1 MIKSQNQIRVET
13 GSSSMSDLVFLLL
26 IFFMLTSTL
35 ISPNAVKLFLPESNN
50 KTMAKE
56 SVTVYIS
63 DLGGTVTPDQQQGAA
78 ATSPLSRCQF
88 QIDET
93 PLTASVGSD
102 LVEEMKTVL
111 FTELN
116 RLAPGDAEAGVFVR
130 ADQTVDVQYIVNVI
144 DAVNQLNKENDTK
157 HKVVLGTQ
165 QKQ

>member
-1 MIKSQNQIRVET
+1 
-13 GSSSMSDLVFLLL
+13 MSDLVFLLL

-56 SVTVYIS
+56 SVTIYIS
-63 DLGGTVTPDQQQGAA
+63 DLGG
-78 ATSPLSRCQF
+78 ATEESPLARCQF

-93 PLTASVGSD
+93 PLTASMGQD
-102 LVEEMKTVL
+102 LIDEMKGVL
-111 FTELN
+111 KVELD

-144 DAVNQLNKENDTK
+144 DAVNQINKENDTK
-157 HKVVLGTQ
+157 HKVVLGT
-165 QKQ
+165 KQSN

>member
-1 MIKSQNQIRVET
+1 
-13 GSSSMSDLVFLLL
+13 MSDLVFLLL

-56 SVTVYIS
+56 SVTIYIS
-63 DLGGTVTPDQQQGAA
+63 DLGGGDE
-78 ATSPLSRCQF
+78 TSPLSRCQF

-93 PLTASVGSD
+93 PLTASMGSD
-102 LVEEMKTVL
+102 LVDEMKSVL
-111 FTELN
+111 TTELE

-144 DAVNQLNKENDTK
+144 DAVNQINKEQETK

-165 QKQ
+165 QAN

>member
-1 MIKSQNQIRVET
+1 MIKSQNQIRIET

-63 DLGGTVTPDQQQGAA
+63 DLNMPVEEGSV
-78 ATSPLSRCQF
+78 LSRCEF

-93 PLTASVGSD
+93 PLAAQTGKE
-102 LVEEMKTVL
+102 LVDEMKSVL
-111 FTELN
+111 TAELE

-144 DAVNQLNKENDTK
+144 DAVNQINKEQDTK

-165 QKQ
+165 QHN

>member
-1 MIKSQNQIRVET
+1 MIKSQNQIHIET
-13 GSSSMSDLVFLLL
+13 SSSSMSDLVFLLL

-56 SVTVYIS
+56 SVTIYIS
-63 DLGGTVTPDQQQGAA
+63 DLGGTAGEETL
-78 ATSPLSRCQF
+78 LSRCQF

-93 PLTASVGSD
+93 PLTATMGQE
-102 LVEEMKTVL
+102 LVDEMKTVL
-111 FTELN
+111 TTELD
-116 RLAPGDAEAGVFVR
+116 RLAPGDGEAGVFVR

-144 DAVNQLNKENDTK
+144 DAVNQINKEHDTK

-165 QKQ
+165 QSK

>member
-1 MIKSQNQIRVET
+1 
-13 GSSSMSDLVFLLL
+13 MSDLVFLLL

-63 DLGGTVTPDQQQGAA
+63 DLGGSTDDGT
-78 ATSPLSRCQF
+78 LSRCQF

-93 PLTASVGSD
+93 PLTASMGTD
-102 LVEEMKTVL
+102 LVDEMKGVL
-111 FTELN
+111 VAELAK
-116 RLAPGDAEAGVFVR
+116 LAPGDAEAGVFVR

-144 DAVNQLNKENDTK
+144 DAVNQINKEHDTK

-165 QKQ
+165 QAK

>member
-1 MIKSQNQIRVET
+1 
-13 GSSSMSDLVFLLL
+13 MSDLVFLLL

-63 DLGGTVTPDQQQGAA
+63 DLGGAVDESTLA
-78 ATSPLSRCQF
+78 RCQF

-93 PLTASVGSD
+93 PLTASVGSE
-102 LVEEMKTVL
+102 LVDEMKEVL
-111 FTELN
+111 INELD
-116 RLAPGDAEAGVFVR
+116 RLAPGDPEAGVFVR

-144 DAVNQLNKENDTK
+144 DAVNQINKDHGTK

-165 QKQ
+165 QSR